1 MGKKKYKDKC
11 DECKNFGFCKGYKGR
26 IICEKR
32 HKRNKKTINKSESV
46 QK

>member
-26 IICEKR
+26 ILCEKCLA
-32 HKRNKKTINKSESV
+32 KIK
-46 QK
+46 QQ